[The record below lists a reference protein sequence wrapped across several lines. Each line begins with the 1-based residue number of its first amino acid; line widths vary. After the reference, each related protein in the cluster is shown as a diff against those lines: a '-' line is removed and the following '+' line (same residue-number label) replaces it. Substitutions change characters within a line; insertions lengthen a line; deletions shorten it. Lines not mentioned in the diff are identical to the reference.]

1 MRAKTLFFAAALASI
16 AFCASASTPRITFE
30 RTIAPMH
37 DLGAQDVAV
46 VYAIGDHAA
55 ISEFVQ
61 ELVDRANNS
70 GTLRVENAVDG
81 NRHLSDLTSV
91 RKTYRAD
98 VYLGVKA
105 FSCEAKERQA
115 EGTEHGVDGERVKKT
130 YQWLDAIC
138 TARIDVLRATDG
150 TKLLSFSVKGE
161 GTSPRSAS
169 LTEDEREIAFTQ
181 AAHYAGR
188 TAAEAVTPRVVRETI
203 ELDSAAPAFDE
214 GYAMITSDRLTDAR
228 SIWEAALRQ
237 HRDSAPLIFNLA
249 ALSEAMGDVAAATRY
264 FELAPQLQPKEL
276 RYRSELN
283 LFHKRRGP
291 RRP

>member
-1 MRAKTLFFAAALASI
+1 MRAKTLFFAAALAFI

-30 RTIAPMH
+30 RTIAPLH

-61 ELVDRANNS
+61 ELVDHANRP

-81 NRHLSDLTSV
+81 NRYLSDLPSF
-91 RKTYRAD
+91 RKRHHAD

-105 FSCEAKERQA
+105 FSCEGKERQA
-115 EGTEHGVDGERVKKT
+115 EGTEHDVDGGRVKRT

-138 TARIDVLRATDG
+138 TARVDVLHAADG
-150 TKLLSFSVKGE
+150 SKLLSFTVKGE

-169 LTEDEREIAFTQ
+169 LTDDEREIAFTQ

-188 TAAEAVTPRVVRETI
+188 TAAEAVTPRAVRETI

-214 GYAMITSDRLTDAR
+214 GYAMITSDRLADAR
-228 SIWEAALRQ
+228 AIWEATLRQ
-237 HRDSAPLIFNLA
+237 HRNSAALIFNLA
-249 ALSEAMGDVAAATRY
+249 ALSEAMGDVAAAARY
-264 FELAPQLQPKEL
+264 FELAPQLQPKEQ
-276 RYRSELN
+276 RYRSELS